1 MEKEREREQAY
12 LARVEA
18 YIEESLNGLY
28 EKKEGLK
35 QEVLAAR
42 RDMWEESSHL
52 IRDFD
57 DVVQLAVEEGQVSAA
72 ERRYRQNERELARLS
87 KQRFSPYFGRLDYV
101 YLGREH
107 TIYIGVYSLR
117 QEDSREMLAVDWRA
131 PAASMFY
138 SFDLGPGW
146 YEPPGGRREVT
157 ITRKRQLKI
166 EDGRL
171 RMMYDADS
179 AMYDGIL
186 GGVLSQNTDHN
197 LRVIISSIQREQ
209 NAAIR
214 CNTRRSCLIYG
225 LAGSGKTSVGL
236 HRLAYILYHNRDRLK
251 AEQLLILSNNAIFQS
266 YISTILPDLGE
277 QPAEST
283 VFHRLLQEAVGE
295 EYAVEDYYGYLGAVE
310 AAPDSR
316 RRAWMGVKY
325 SLDFLDSCA
334 AWFSSFAYKIPELRY
349 RDSLVLSQE
358 LFDKRWK
365 RTNFSSFQASYALA
379 EQIAREAV
387 EDFFRTN
394 EEQIK
399 RDIEEES
406 QEFLSKKEIAFLCR
420 RTRQQYTAAALEG
433 IVRLNRLDPK
443 AQAVQLL
450 GDYMEKTGGDSQAA
464 LALSRALQ
472 GRELWY
478 EDGLFYLFIQI
489 LMGAVAARPSVQ
501 HIVIDEAQDY
511 NPLQLRIIRHLYPKS
526 RYTILADGF
535 QALDPRTGVPG
546 RRQIQRALEEDFMEI
561 RLEKCYRSSS
571 EINALA
577 FRLLE
582 GEYPQLA
589 QEYSY
594 FERHTQRPRY
604 VVSAEPL
611 AALGPILDR
620 LGEYGSIAVI
630 TSGADQARLVKAHLG
645 DEAQLI
651 TEPEG
656 RLEGRLTVLP
666 LILAKGLEFDAVIL
680 FRFMEEPGENPR
692 RRLYLGCTR
701 ALHALYLLERQAL
714 PPQLED
720 CLPYLDMVQPEKTP
734 FGP

>member
-1 MEKEREREQAY
+1 MDKEREREQAY
-12 LARVEA
+12 LAQVEA
-18 YIEESLNGLY
+18 YIEELLNGLY
-28 EKKEGLK
+28 EKKEELK
-35 QEVLAAR
+35 KEVLAAR
-42 RDMWEESSHL
+42 KDMWEESSHL

-57 DVVQLAVEEGQVSAA
+57 DVVQLAVQEGQVSAA
-72 ERRYRQNERELARLS
+72 ERRYQRNGQEIARLS

-117 QEDSREMLAVDWRA
+117 QEASREMLVVDWRA
-131 PAASMFY
+131 PAASLFY

-146 YEPPGGRREVT
+146 YEPPSGRREVT
-157 ITRKRQLKI
+157 VTRKRQLKI

-186 GGVLSQNTDHN
+186 GGVLSQNTDHT
-197 LRVIISSIQREQ
+197 LRVIVSSIQKEQ

-214 CNTRRSCLIYG
+214 CNTHRSCLVYG

-251 AEQLLILSNNAIFQS
+251 AEQLLILSNNAIFQA
-266 YISTILPDLGE
+266 YISAILPDLGE
-277 QPAEST
+277 KPAEST

-295 EYAVEDYYGYLGAVE
+295 EYAVEDYYRYLRAVE
-310 AAPDSR
+310 SAPDSQ

-358 LFDKRWK
+358 IFDRRWK
-365 RTNFSSFQASYALA
+365 RTSFSSFRASCALA
-379 EQIAREAV
+379 EQLVREAV
-387 EDFFRTN
+387 EDFFRAN

-406 QEFLSKKEIAFLCR
+406 PEFLSKKEIAFLFR
-420 RTRQQYTAAALEG
+420 RARQQYTAAALEG
-433 IVRLNRLDPK
+433 VVRLNRLDPK

-450 GDYMEKTGGDSQAA
+450 GDYMEQTGGDTGAGPA
-464 LALSRALQ
+464 LAQALR

-478 EDGLFYLFIQI
+478 EDGLFYLFVRV
-489 LMGAVAARPSVQ
+489 LMGAVAARPSVR

-511 NPLQLRIIRHLYPKS
+511 NPLQLRIIRLLYPKS
-526 RYTILADGF
+526 KYTILADGF
-535 QALDPRTGVPG
+535 QALDPRTGAPD
-546 RRQIQRALEEDFMEI
+546 RQQIQRALEEDFMEI

-582 GEYPQLA
+582 GEYPQLT

-604 VVSAEPL
+604 LVSEEPL
-611 AALGPILDR
+611 AALGPVLDR

-630 TSGADQARLVKAHLG
+630 TGGADQARLVQAYLG
-645 DEAQLI
+645 DEAQLLA
-651 TEPEG
+651 EPEG
-656 RLEGRLTVLP
+656 RLESRLVVLP

-680 FRFMEEPGENPR
+680 FNFTEGPGENLR

-701 ALHALYLLERQAL
+701 ALHALYLLEKQAL
-714 PPQLED
+714 PPQAAD
-720 CLPYLDMVQPEKTP
+720 CLPYVDTVHLEKTP
-734 FGP
+734 FDT